1 MGKDLIIMPI
11 YYLEINIVCIVI
23 LLTIFDKFKDECEI
37 NHTSKYYEKT
47 LLATTFF
54 SFFDLIGGILG
65 GTMYE
70 YNRLVLIVSNSL
82 YFFSGS
88 LIGYFYT
95 NYILHKIGKEE
106 KKWQKALIFIPVL
119 LVTILL
125 VINLFN
131 GMLFTINENNLYSR
145 GKYIYLFSLIIA
157 TYIIVMGANLVYC
170 YFKNIDNKKLKEEF
184 KKLLIFTSIPIVSA
198 LIQNFNYGITL
209 GQVGLTLSVLLIYL
223 NGQKKDSNIDEL
235 TGIYNRRAFNRN
247 VSRLFNSKKLMF
259 LMLMDANDFKMIND
273 KYGHLEGDKALVA
286 IANILKNAI
295 SNTDKDYFLARYG
308 GDEFIIVGEIKSQD
322 DVDELMLQIEEEE
335 KRYNKETKN
344 KYNIKLSIGYSLR
357 NNEHTSV
364 ESLIEAADNKMY
376 ARKKEMK
383 KGPKTRK
390 ITA

>member
-1 MGKDLIIMPI
+1 MPI

-23 LLTIFDKFKDECEI
+23 LLTLFDKFKDECEI

-54 SFFDLIGGILG
+54 SFFDLIAGILR

-70 YNRLVLIVSNSL
+70 YSRLVLIVSNSL

-145 GKYIYLFSLIIA
+145 GKYIYIYSIVIA

-383 KGPKTRK
+383 KDPKTIK

>member
-1 MGKDLIIMPI
+1 MPI

-23 LLTIFDKFKDECEI
+23 LLTLFDKFKDECEI

-145 GKYIYLFSLIIA
+145 GKYIYIYSIVIA

>member
-23 LLTIFDKFKDECEI
+23 LLTLFDKFKDECEI

>member
-1 MGKDLIIMPI
+1 MPI

-23 LLTIFDKFKDECEI
+23 LLTLFDKFKDECEI

-145 GKYIYLFSLIIA
+145 GKYIYIYSIVIA
-157 TYIIVMGANLVYC
+157 TYIIVMDANLVYC

>member
-23 LLTIFDKFKDECEI
+23 LLTLFDKFKDECEI

-54 SFFDLIGGILG
+54 SFFDLIAGILR

-70 YNRLVLIVSNSL
+70 YSRLVLIVSNSL

-106 KKWQKALIFIPVL
+106 KKWQKALIFIPIL

-145 GKYIYLFSLIIA
+145 GKYIYIYSIVIA

-170 YFKNIDNKKLKEEF
+170 YFKNIYNKKLKEEF

-383 KGPKTRK
+383 KGPKTIK

>member
-1 MGKDLIIMPI
+1 MPI

-23 LLTIFDKFKDECEI
+23 LLTLFDKFKDECEI

-54 SFFDLIGGILG
+54 SFFDLIAGILR

-70 YNRLVLIVSNSL
+70 YSRLVLIVSNSL

-106 KKWQKALIFIPVL
+106 KKWQKALIFIPIL

-145 GKYIYLFSLIIA
+145 GKYIYIYSIVIA

-170 YFKNIDNKKLKEEF
+170 YFKNIYNKKLKEEF

-344 KYNIKLSIGYSLR
+344 KHNIKLSIGYSLR

-383 KGPKTRK
+383 KGPKTIK
-390 ITA
+390 ITV

>member
-1 MGKDLIIMPI
+1 MPI

-23 LLTIFDKFKDECEI
+23 LLTLFDKFKDECEI

-54 SFFDLIGGILG
+54 SFFDLIGGILR

-322 DVDELMLQIEEEE
+322 NVDELMLQIEEEE

>member
-1 MGKDLIIMPI
+1 MPI

-23 LLTIFDKFKDECEI
+23 LLTLFDKFKDECEI

-145 GKYIYLFSLIIA
+145 GKYIYIYSIVIA

-383 KGPKTRK
+383 KGPKTIK

>member
-23 LLTIFDKFKDECEI
+23 LLTLFDKFKDECEI

-54 SFFDLIGGILG
+54 SFFDLIAGILR

-70 YNRLVLIVSNSL
+70 YSRLVLIVSNSL

-145 GKYIYLFSLIIA
+145 GKYIYIYSIVIA

-383 KGPKTRK
+383 KDPKTIK

>member
-1 MGKDLIIMPI
+1 MPI

-23 LLTIFDKFKDECEI
+23 LLTLFDKFKDECEI

-54 SFFDLIGGILG
+54 SFFDLIAGILR

-70 YNRLVLIVSNSL
+70 YSRLALIISNSL
-82 YFFSGS
+82 YFLSGS

-157 TYIIVMGANLVYC
+157 TYIIVMGANLIYC

-235 TGIYNRRAFNRN
+235 TGICNRRAFNRN

-308 GDEFIIVGEIKSQD
+308 GDEFIVVGEIKSQD

>member
-1 MGKDLIIMPI
+1 MIMPI

-23 LLTIFDKFKDECEI
+23 LLTLFDKFKDECEI

-54 SFFDLIGGILG
+54 SFFDLIAGILG

-145 GKYIYLFSLIIA
+145 GKYIYIYSIVIA

-344 KYNIKLSIGYSLR
+344 KHEIKLSIGYSLR

>member
-1 MGKDLIIMPI
+1 MPI

-23 LLTIFDKFKDECEI
+23 LLTLFDKFKDECEI

-54 SFFDLIGGILG
+54 SFFDLIAGILR

-70 YNRLVLIVSNSL
+70 YSRLVLIVSNSL

-145 GKYIYLFSLIIA
+145 GKYIYIYSIVIA
-157 TYIIVMGANLVYC
+157 TYIIVMGTNLVYC

-209 GQVGLTLSVLLIYL
+209 VQVGLTLSVLLIYL

>member
-1 MGKDLIIMPI
+1 MIMPI

-23 LLTIFDKFKDECEI
+23 LLTLFDKFKDECEI

-54 SFFDLIGGILG
+54 SFFDLIAGILR

-70 YNRLVLIVSNSL
+70 YSRLVLIVSNSL

-145 GKYIYLFSLIIA
+145 GKYIYIYSIVIA
-157 TYIIVMGANLVYC
+157 TYIIVMGTNLVYC

-344 KYNIKLSIGYSLR
+344 KHEIKLSIGYSLR

>member
-1 MGKDLIIMPI
+1 MPI

-125 VINLFN
+125 VINIFN

>member
-1 MGKDLIIMPI
+1 MPI

-23 LLTIFDKFKDECEI
+23 LLTLFDKFKDECEI

-344 KYNIKLSIGYSLR
+344 KYNIKLSIGYLLR

>member
-1 MGKDLIIMPI
+1 MPI

-23 LLTIFDKFKDECEI
+23 LLTLFDKFKEECEI

-54 SFFDLIGGILG
+54 SFFDLIAGILR

-70 YNRLVLIVSNSL
+70 YSRLVLIVSNSL

-145 GKYIYLFSLIIA
+145 GKYIYIYSIVIA

>member
-1 MGKDLIIMPI
+1 MPI

>member
-1 MGKDLIIMPI
+1 MPI

-23 LLTIFDKFKDECEI
+23 LLTLFDKFKDECEI

-54 SFFDLIGGILG
+54 SFFDLIAGILR

-70 YNRLVLIVSNSL
+70 YSRLVLIVSNSL

-145 GKYIYLFSLIIA
+145 GKYIYIYSIVIA
-157 TYIIVMGANLVYC
+157 TYIIVMGTNLVYC

-344 KYNIKLSIGYSLR
+344 KHEIKLSIGYSLR

>member
-1 MGKDLIIMPI
+1 MPI

-23 LLTIFDKFKDECEI
+23 LLTLFDKFKDECEI

>member
-1 MGKDLIIMPI
+1 MPI

-23 LLTIFDKFKDECEI
+23 LLTLFDKFKDECEI

-54 SFFDLIGGILG
+54 SFFDLIAGILR

-70 YNRLVLIVSNSL
+70 YSRLVLIVSNSL

-145 GKYIYLFSLIIA
+145 GKYIYIYSIVIA
-157 TYIIVMGANLVYC
+157 TYIIVMGTNLVYC

-223 NGQKKDSNIDEL
+223 NGQKKDSNID
-235 TGIYNRRAFNRN
+235 
-247 VSRLFNSKKLMF
+247 
-259 LMLMDANDFKMIND
+259 
-273 KYGHLEGDKALVA
+273 
-286 IANILKNAI
+286 
-295 SNTDKDYFLARYG
+295 
-308 GDEFIIVGEIKSQD
+308 
-322 DVDELMLQIEEEE
+322 
-335 KRYNKETKN
+335 
-344 KYNIKLSIGYSLR
+344 
-357 NNEHTSV
+357 
-364 ESLIEAADNKMY
+364 
-376 ARKKEMK
+376 
-383 KGPKTRK
+383 
-390 ITA
+390 

>member
-1 MGKDLIIMPI
+1 MPI

-23 LLTIFDKFKDECEI
+23 LLTLFDKFKDECEI

-145 GKYIYLFSLIIA
+145 GKYIYIYSIVIA

-322 DVDELMLQIEEEE
+322 NVDELMLQIEEEE

-383 KGPKTRK
+383 KDPKTRK

>member
-1 MGKDLIIMPI
+1 MPI

-23 LLTIFDKFKDECEI
+23 LLTLFDKFKDECEI

-54 SFFDLIGGILG
+54 SFFDLIAGILR

-70 YNRLVLIVSNSL
+70 YSRLVLIVSNSL

-145 GKYIYLFSLIIA
+145 GKYIYIYSIVIA

-383 KGPKTRK
+383 KGPKTIK

>member
-1 MGKDLIIMPI
+1 MPI

-23 LLTIFDKFKDECEI
+23 LLTLFDKFKDECEI

-322 DVDELMLQIEEEE
+322 NVDELMLQIEEEE

-376 ARKKEMK
+376 VRKKEMK

>member
-23 LLTIFDKFKDECEI
+23 LLTLFDKFKDECEI

-54 SFFDLIGGILG
+54 SFFDLIAGILR

-70 YNRLVLIVSNSL
+70 YSRLVLIVSNSL

-145 GKYIYLFSLIIA
+145 GKYIYIYSIVIA

-383 KGPKTRK
+383 KGPKTIK

>member
-1 MGKDLIIMPI
+1 MPI

-23 LLTIFDKFKDECEI
+23 LLTLFDKFKDECEI

-54 SFFDLIGGILG
+54 SFFDLIAGILG

-145 GKYIYLFSLIIA
+145 GKYIYIYSIVIA

-344 KYNIKLSIGYSLR
+344 KHEIKLSIGYSLR

>member
-1 MGKDLIIMPI
+1 MGKDLMIMPI

-23 LLTIFDKFKDECEI
+23 LLTLFDKFKDECEI

-54 SFFDLIGGILG
+54 SFFDLIAGILG

-145 GKYIYLFSLIIA
+145 GKYIYIYSIVIA

-344 KYNIKLSIGYSLR
+344 KHEIKLSIGYSLR

>member
-1 MGKDLIIMPI
+1 MPI

-23 LLTIFDKFKDECEI
+23 LLTLFDKFKDECEI

-54 SFFDLIGGILG
+54 SFFDLIGGILR

-70 YNRLVLIVSNSL
+70 YSRLVLIVSNSL

-145 GKYIYLFSLIIA
+145 GKYIYIYSIVIA